1 VGDLLALPFAQ
12 WLGFLSFVL
21 GIAAFNQKNDRH
33 LKILMLIFNLNHM
46 LHFFLLGSIISS
58 LSTLLSACRTATAIH
73 TSSKYVALGFV
84 LLSLSMGFYLFNS
97 YWDLLPI
104 TGSIVGT
111 VTVFLLTGIHMRIGF
126 LIGACF
132 WLANNIV
139 IGSIGGVMLESTLI
153 FVNLSTIYR
162 LHRQAKVGAFI

>member
-1 VGDLLALPFAQ
+1 
-12 WLGFLSFVL
+12 
-21 GIAAFNQKNDRH
+21 
-33 LKILMLIFNLNHM
+33 MLIFNLNHM

-73 TSSKYVALGFV
+73 TSSKYAALLFV
-84 LLSLSMGFYLFNS
+84 SLSLLVGFYPFDS

-111 VTVFLLTGIHMRIGF
+111 LTVFLLTGIRMRIGF
-126 LIGACF
+126 LIGACC

-162 LHRQAKVGAFI
+162 LHRQAKVAAFI

>member
-1 VGDLLALPFAQ
+1 ML
-12 WLGFLSFVL
+12 FV
-21 GIAAFNQKNDRH
+21 
-33 LKILMLIFNLNHM
+33 
-46 LHFFLLGSIISS
+46 S
-58 LSTLLSACRTATAIH
+58 LSLL
-73 TSSKYVALGFV
+73 V
-84 LLSLSMGFYLFNS
+84 GFYLFDS

-111 VTVFLLTGIHMRIGF
+111 LTVFLLTGIRMRIGF
-126 LIGACF
+126 LIGAFC

-162 LHRQAKVGAFI
+162 LHRQAKVAAFI